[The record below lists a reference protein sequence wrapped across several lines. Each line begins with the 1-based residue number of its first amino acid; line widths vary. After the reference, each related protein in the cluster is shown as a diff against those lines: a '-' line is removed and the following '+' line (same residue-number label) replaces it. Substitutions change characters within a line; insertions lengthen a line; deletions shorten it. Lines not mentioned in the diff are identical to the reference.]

1 MKTQFL
7 QWHPAFYAAA
17 QIEFE
22 NEQEK
27 LRFENEHQLSKKPLL
42 IDVLIIK
49 VKKGGRIHKN
59 IGKIFR
65 EYNII
70 EYKSPEDYLNIN
82 DYYKVLGYACL
93 YQADTEKVC
102 QISPEEITI
111 TFVCTHFPQKL
122 MKYLTDGKELDVICE
137 EEGIYY
143 INKALFPMQIII
155 IDRLTSEHNF
165 WLSRLRKDL
174 TVTDD
179 IEKMAKEYRKKRNSP
194 LYSAVMDVL
203 MRANHDTIEEAKYMC
218 DAIRELFADELREG
232 IAKGVAEGLER
243 GKAWG
248 LDRGIAIT
256 KMVLRMDAQGK
267 SVDEIAKACEITEE
281 KVRKILTE

>member
-1 MKTQFL
+1 M
-7 QWHPAFYAAA
+7 HPF
-17 QIEFE
+17 
-22 NEQEK
+22 
-27 LRFENEHQLSKKPLL
+27 
-42 IDVLIIK
+42 
-49 VKKGGRIHKN
+49 
-59 IGKIFR
+59 
-65 EYNII
+65 
-70 EYKSPEDYLNIN
+70 
-82 DYYKVLGYACL
+82 
-93 YQADTEKVC
+93 
-102 QISPEEITI
+102 
-111 TFVCTHFPQKL
+111 
-122 MKYLTDGKELDVICE
+122 
-137 EEGIYY
+137 
-143 INKALFPMQIII
+143 
-155 IDRLTSEHNF
+155 LTSEHSF

-248 LDRGIAIT
+248 LERGIAIT

-267 SVDEIAKACEITEE
+267 SVDEIAKGM
-281 KVRKILTE
+281 